1 LCSSCRNTDFGHAF
15 EPLSDDEQFY
25 DSDKVHSS
33 LHTTIAFA
41 MSIIFKV
48 FLESISQAFQQ
59 LKANKLRSFLSLL
72 GISIGI
78 FCIIGVTAA
87 VDSLEDNVRGSFEKL
102 GDDVVYIQKFMWGD
116 PGPNWQRYLRR
127 PDVSFKDFEAVEAR
141 AQSAQVV
148 SYGTFIGLK
157 TFKFR
162 SANVSDVEFQAVS
175 YGFDELSKLDF
186 QSGRYFSPTEYHY
199 GSNKIII
206 GAKVAD
212 ALFGAADPIGRTIQM
227 GGRKFDVIGVLAP
240 AGTSLID
247 IFSFDNSAIIS
258 YELGRKV
265 ANLRPDNPFGNASI
279 SVKAKEGVSIETL
292 KDELTGI
299 MRAQRRLKPRED
311 DDFSLNTLSI
321 VSEALDGFFQVLSLL
336 GIVIGGFAIFVGM
349 FSVANIMFVSVK
361 ERTGIIGIKKAL
373 GAKRFVILLEFLIE
387 SIVLSILGG
396 LVGLAL
402 VQTVVKILSGIIDF
416 NLFLSASNILTGIIT
431 SIVVGILAG
440 LLPAWQA
447 AKMDPV
453 EAMRK

>member
-1 LCSSCRNTDFGHAF
+1 MQARQEYGLWPRF
-15 EPLSDDEQFY
+15 EPLPKPADAYGLVQAPTNI
-25 DSDKVHSS
+25 
-33 LHTTIAFA
+33 HTTIAYV

-116 PGPNWQRYLRR
+116 PGANWQRYLRR
-127 PDVSFKDFEAVEAR
+127 PDVSYKDFDAVQKKAET
-141 AQSAQVV
+141 AQVV

-162 SANVSDVEFQAVS
+162 AANVRDVEFQAVS
-175 YGFDELSKLDF
+175 YGFDELVRLDF

-199 GSNKIII
+199 GANKIII
-206 GAKVAD
+206 GSKVAD

-227 GGRKFDVIGVLAP
+227 GGKKFDVIGVLAP

-299 MRAQRRLKPRED
+299 MRAQRRLKPREE